1 MSNNRTKTTEQI
13 AVMPQPHIVLMVTAP
28 QSTIFFR
35 GQIARLR
42 DAGFRVT
49 FISSPGPQAAAIE
62 REGGEFIGVP
72 MERDISIFNDV
83 VSLWRLFQILRRIR
97 PDLTNV
103 GTPKAG
109 LLGGIA
115 AMMAGVPKRIY
126 TLHGLRLETAA
137 GFLRQVLKLM
147 ERLACGTAT
156 NVRCVSPSVLDR
168 AVQLKLVSKDKA
180 YVVGRGSSNGVDCEL
195 FSTTWQRVE
204 EARQLREQLGIPV
217 YAPVI
222 GFVGRFT
229 RDKGIAELY
238 GAFIRLKAAF
248 PDLRLLLVGDFE
260 AGDPVDAAVRAGLE
274 ANPNVVFAGMVKDT
288 PRYYAAMDVL
298 ALPTYREG
306 FPNVPLEAQASSVPV
321 VTTRVTGAADS
332 VLDGITGLLVP
343 AQDEAALA
351 EALTELLGN
360 RDRMRYMG
368 RVARDWVEDRFRREA
383 VWQALV
389 EDYQRVLRK
398 SLTTEDT
405 KEHGGRQK
413 QGTSTGRSTLDP
425 KPTTTQTSS
434 TGQGISTPASEAL
447 AGDPGV
453 GVTRPQ
459 TESTGE
465 GACATQSSSIQTWV
479 KAAFDRVMAAAL
491 LVCLS
496 PVMAVVAALV
506 RMKLGSPVLF
516 RQRRPG
522 KDAKVFELVKF
533 RTMTDA
539 RDGEGR
545 LLGDDVRLTRLG
557 RWLRAMSLDELPQL
571 WNVLRGE
578 LSLVGPRPLLIE
590 YLERYTPEQARR
602 HEVKPGITG
611 WAQVNGR
618 NAIRWEEKFALDTWY
633 VDHWSLSLD
642 VKILGMT
649 VWRVVRRD
657 GISAAGQATME
668 EFGGSGD
675 REISD

>member
-1 MSNNRTKTTEQI
+1 
-13 AVMPQPHIVLMVTAP
+13 MVTVP
-28 QSTIFFR
+28 VSTIFFR

-42 DAGFRVT
+42 EAGFRVT
-49 FISSPGPQAAAIE
+49 FICNPGPETAAV
-62 REGGEFIGVP
+62 EGEGAEFIAVP
-72 MERDISIFNDV
+72 MEREISPLKDLR
-83 VSLWRLFQILRRIR
+83 SLWRLWRVLRKIR

-115 AMMAGVPKRIY
+115 ARMAGVPRRIY
-126 TLHGLRLETAA
+126 TLHGLRLEGAR
-137 GFLRQVLKLM
+137 GVKRGILRLM
-147 ERLACGTAT
+147 EHISCGCAHY
-156 NVRCVSPSVLDR
+156 VRCVSPSLRDR
-168 AVQLKLVSKDKA
+168 AVKLRLVRSERA
-180 YVVGRGSSNGVDCEL
+180 YVIGAGSANGIDMEL
-195 FSTTWQRVE
+195 FRSTPARIE
-204 EARQLREQLGIPV
+204 EAEALREELNIPT
-217 YAPVI
+217 YAPVV

-248 PDLRLLLVGDFE
+248 PDLRLLLLGDFE

-274 ANPNVVFAGMVKDT
+274 ANPNVVFAGMVKGT
-288 PRYYAAMDVL
+288 PRYYAAMNVL

-321 VTTRVTGAADS
+321 VTTRVTGAVDS

-389 EDYQRVLRK
+389 EDYQRLLRK

-496 PVMAVVAALV
+496 PVMAMVAALV